1 MFANK
6 YREVLQ
12 KQDNMAKSSRDPTG
26 PYFYQE
32 GGKTYASLPLGMI
45 QGIEQSPLFAKMQKD
60 CEAEGIQIPRNIMA
74 KDPRA
79 HILTPQEYLK
89 KVVDGTVPQMNN
101 HEMLKE
107 MATKAAVNDT
117 TRFVMMEFRDIE
129 HPQPPKT
136 LGPQKR
142 K

>member
-1 MFANK
+1 MAQLHKKKATQKFMNK

-12 KQDNMAKSSRDPTG
+12 KQDNMAKSSRDLKG

-74 KDPRA
+74 EDPRA
-79 HILTPQEYLK
+79 HVLTPQEYLK
-89 KVVDGTVPQMNN
+89 KVADGTMPQMNN

-107 MATKAAVNDT
+107 MATKAVVNDT
-117 TRFVMMEFRDIE
+117 T
-129 HPQPPKT
+129 
-136 LGPQKR
+136 
-142 K
+142 